1 MHMCMLHVHVQYVHV
16 TPPHTA
22 VGAMV
27 TQWRAPRPTDRL
39 PSLRVSGLVK
49 SSLNSVIT
57 RSSAWCSVLAMQ
69 ARHVQLG
76 LLFGCRLVQTMMR
89 LALGPIVVYV
99 CEDEAMECT
108 ASTRASLL
116 SAFSLG
122 YILTQVAGGAL
133 ADVIGPSNVILLAM
147 ILAALCTFASGA
159 APTVEM
165 LWLAQV
171 ITGIAQ
177 GPLFPTSV
185 SYLSR
190 WLPSQERAIGA
201 TLLDAGTTA
210 GSLVALPFS
219 GRLAAALGWRW
230 TLHAWGVATL
240 VFAVVWRAL
249 SAESPAQCSYITREE
264 NTYLAAT
271 IPAVQKPSAVEG
283 RGGRRAAVA
292 RLFCRTPLWAIF
304 VAHGAFNFVTQF
316 VHAWSSLFYG
326 EVLGLRPEHATLPL
340 MVPPLVD
347 LSVKVFGA
355 APLGRCMRARGYS
368 ILGCRRAF
376 STIGFVGTA
385 AALLAVPACA
395 RAGGAPLATLAF
407 SVALG
412 ASALHP
418 SGFKA
423 NYLDVVSPASAGLV
437 SGVGNT
443 LASGASWAAPQVV
456 GAMLAG
462 HSKGSADGWSAVML
476 CMAAVSLG
484 AAAVFATLSSAT
496 PLDQPEETPAR
507 TPAVPTEAKRA
518 EAYPVGPPLA
528 AEAAGEAAGK
538 RGDEREGGSEMR
550 RRRRI
555 AANPEGKGAAALAAS
570 PLVHA

>member
-1 MHMCMLHVHVQYVHV
+1 ML
-16 TPPHTA
+16 
-22 VGAMV
+22 
-27 TQWRAPRPTDRL
+27 
-39 PSLRVSGLVK
+39 
-49 SSLNSVIT
+49 
-57 RSSAWCSVLAMQ
+57 

-76 LLFGCRLVQTMMR
+76 LLFGCRVVQTMMR
-89 LALGPIVVYV
+89 LALGPIIVYV
-99 CEDEAMECT
+99 CEDEAMQCT

-159 APTVEM
+159 ASSVEM

-171 ITGIAQ
+171 ITGAAQ

-190 WLPSQERAIGA
+190 WLPSQERALGA

-230 TLHAWGVATL
+230 TLQAWGVATL

-249 SAESPAQCSYITREE
+249 SVEDPAQCSYITREE
-264 NTYLAAT
+264 TAHLAAT
-271 IPAVQKPSAVEG
+271 IPAVEKPSAAEG
-283 RGGRRAAVA
+283 HGGRRAAAARVA

-316 VHAWSSLFYG
+316 VHAWSPLFYD

-355 APLGRCMRARGYS
+355 APLGRWMRARGYS
-368 ILGCRRAF
+368 TLGCRRAF

-395 RAGGAPLATLAF
+395 DAGGAPLATVAF

-412 ASALHP
+412 AIALHP

-443 LASGASWAAPQVV
+443 LASAASWAAPQVV
-456 GAMLAG
+456 GALLAG

-476 CMAAVSLG
+476 CVAAVSLG

-496 PLDQPEETPAR
+496 LLDQPETPAR
-507 TPAVPTEAKRA
+507 TPAVPTEAKRG

-538 RGDEREGGSEMR
+538 RGGERQSGR
-550 RRRRI
+550 
-555 AANPEGKGAAALAAS
+555 AGARCAGAR
-570 PLVHA
+570 

>member
-1 MHMCMLHVHVQYVHV
+1 
-16 TPPHTA
+16 
-22 VGAMV
+22 
-27 TQWRAPRPTDRL
+27 
-39 PSLRVSGLVK
+39 
-49 SSLNSVIT
+49 
-57 RSSAWCSVLAMQ
+57 MQ
-69 ARHVQLG
+69 ARHVQVG

-89 LALGPIVVYV
+89 LALGPIIIYV
-99 CEDEAMECT
+99 CEDEDMACT
-108 ASTRASLL
+108 ATTRASLL

-122 YILTQVAGGAL
+122 YVWTQVAGGAL

-159 APTVEM
+159 APTVGV

-171 ITGIAQ
+171 ITGAAQ

-185 SYLSR
+185 SYMSR
-190 WLPSQERAIGA
+190 WLPPQERALGA

-249 SAESPAQCSYITREE
+249 SVEEPAQCSYITREE
-264 NTYLAAT
+264 TAYLAAT
-271 IPAVQKPSAVEG
+271 VPAVRKPSAAEG
-283 RGGRRAAVA
+283 RDGRRAALARVA

-316 VHAWSSLFYG
+316 VHAWSPAFYD
-326 EVLGLRPEHATLPL
+326 EFLGLRPERATLPL
-340 MVPPLVD
+340 MAPPLVD
-347 LSVKVFGA
+347 LAVKVFGA
-355 APLGRCMRARGYS
+355 APLGRWMRARGYS
-368 ILGCRRAF
+368 TLGCRRAF
-376 STIGFVGTA
+376 STAGFVGTA

-395 RAGGAPLATLAF
+395 RAGGAPLAAGAF
-407 SVALG
+407 SLALG
-412 ASALHP
+412 ATALHP

-443 LASGASWAAPQVV
+443 LASAASWAAPQVA
-456 GAMLAG
+456 GALLAT
-462 HSKGSADGWSAVML
+462 HAKGSADGWSAVLL
-476 CMAAVSLG
+476 CVAAVSLG

-496 PLDQPEETPAR
+496 LLDQPETPAR
-507 TPAVPTEAKRA
+507 ARALPTEATRD
-518 EAYPVGPPLA
+518 EAYPVGPPA
-528 AEAAGEAAGK
+528 AEAA
-538 RGDEREGGSEMR
+538 SEMR
-550 RRRRI
+550 RRKI
-555 AANPEGKGAAALAAS
+555 VAADPGGKGAPALAAS
-570 PLVHA
+570 SDSVIRA